1 MQFTINNIISEY
13 FVYRQDGGVKFDI
26 KNRSDFLDFEEF
38 IFKNKYNNL
47 IENSMLKQLFEQSV
61 DIDGTKDYVKA
72 VWKNFMGTNISDE
85 ELQSLTDSVI
95 TFKTQYPNQTLSD
108 AFLFLKSNPKLLS
121 FQKKEVGEGEF
132 AILLLVKGS
141 RKIPKGKKGD
151 VLVNGISYE
160 IKKIKSH
167 KEAIRF
173 GTNLNLRTINQFNT
187 LILRLSELLN
197 SDKYKEGETIITFK
211 KNLASIISYKDR
223 GQSSDLEEGSKASW
237 TVKKIQKLYEFLKV
251 LRDYTA
257 QQRIEKSIT
266 TSTSLGKNFVFKVN
280 DVDKDLYF
288 KLPFDDIKKSLK
300 SGKVNTHVEPT
311 TDKQD
316 TEEIVSFSEELS
328 NILNNFLKEYPTAE
342 DFGKQ
347 VVVEIN
353 NIYNS
358 SNLKLIIID
367 ELNNFLLNPEFNFFS
382 INQYFRPQVTL
393 AK

>member
-26 KNRSDFLDFEEF
+26 KNRNDFLDFEEF

-47 IENSMLKQLFEQSV
+47 IENSMLKQLFEQSI

-151 VLVNGISYE
+151 VSVNGISYE

-187 LILRLSELLN
+187 LILRLEELLN

-223 GQSSDLEEGSKASW
+223 GQSSELEEGSKASW
-237 TVKKIQKLYEFLKV
+237 TVKKIQKLYVISNFFL
-251 LRDYTA
+251 R
-257 QQRIEKSIT
+257 
-266 TSTSLGKNFVFKVN
+266 KNFQ
-280 DVDKDLYF
+280 L
-288 KLPFDDIKKSLK
+288 
-300 SGKVNTHVEPT
+300 
-311 TDKQD
+311 
-316 TEEIVSFSEELS
+316 
-328 NILNNFLKEYPTAE
+328 
-342 DFGKQ
+342 
-347 VVVEIN
+347 
-353 NIYNS
+353 
-358 SNLKLIIID
+358 
-367 ELNNFLLNPEFNFFS
+367 NFLLS
-382 INQYFRPQVTL
+382 KNQ
-393 AK
+393 